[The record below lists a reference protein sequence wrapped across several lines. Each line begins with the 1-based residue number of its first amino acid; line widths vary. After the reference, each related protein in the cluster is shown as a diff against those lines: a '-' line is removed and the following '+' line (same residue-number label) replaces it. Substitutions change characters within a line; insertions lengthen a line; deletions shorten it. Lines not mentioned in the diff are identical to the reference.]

1 MVVVIGEDWHTAET
15 VSRISDLLHW
25 HGLRHRAILMWNC
38 NSLMSL
44 HRINWGRL
52 NFTTTITTVSRYM
65 KHRLWQYNVNPL
77 VIPNGIPA
85 RNLDPVDAAQTPR
98 SVRRSSAA
106 IPSGS
111 SSSRSGASTPIS
123 AG

>member
-1 MVVVIGEDWHTAET
+1 
-15 VSRISDLLHW
+15 
-25 HGLRHRAILMWNC
+25 MWNC

-52 NFTTTITTVSRYM
+52 NYASTITTVSRYM

-85 RNLDPVDAAQTPR
+85 RYLDRGRREVDPGRCAR
-98 SVRRSSAA
+98 
-106 IPSGS
+106 
-111 SSSRSGASTPIS
+111 
-123 AG
+123 